1 MDHDVRIGD
10 VWRSATGRNIVRV
23 EKIEP
28 YMPGSEWSEVH
39 WRRLTKDYTPAG
51 QGGKCGLHNFT
62 RGRTLV
68 ERGGVR
74 VGDVRSCAGYR
85 CRVDHFDPTIPDW
98 VIVDGTSGRESL
110 PTDAVAAM
118 ELVER
123 AGKAV

>member
-1 MDHDVRIGD
+1 METDVRIGD
-10 VWRSATGRNIVRV
+10 AYASATGRNLVRV

-28 YMPGSEWSEVH
+28 NYPGSQWHEAH
-39 WRRLTKDYTPAG
+39 WRRLTKDRAPTTSI
-51 QGGKCGLHNFT
+51 GKCGLHNFC

-85 CRVDHFDPTIPDW
+85 CRVDHFDPTLAGW
-98 VIVDGTSGRESL
+98 VIVDGTNGRESL

-118 ELVER
+118 TLVER